1 MTVLAQAAAL
11 IVPHSS
17 RERPGDVKNDRNGW
31 SIESAGQR
39 PDSSV
44 AAGSGIGPENTLKV
58 ETRIERAAFWTS
70 CPTVPACKVADRY
83 VNQEGRSIVTDTPGA
98 VRSRVQCGT
107 TAGHMSSG
115 SEPEALEQ
123 AADLRFLSWGGQ
135 DLNLRPTDYESAALT
150 N

>member
-1 MTVLAQAAAL
+1 MA
-11 IVPHSS
+11 
-17 RERPGDVKNDRNGW
+17 PG
-31 SIESAGQR
+31 
-39 PDSSV
+39 
-44 AAGSGIGPENTLKV
+44 NTLKV
-58 ETRIERAAFWTS
+58 ETRIERRGFRTS
-70 CPTVPACKVADRY
+70 CPTASACKVADRY
-83 VNQEGRSIVTDTPGA
+83 VNQEGRPIVTDTPSA

-115 SEPEALEQ
+115 SEPEAPEQ